1 MWTKICGLT
10 DPANAAAVCKIEGVT
25 AVGLN
30 FFEKSK
36 RYVRGRRAVDVRKAI
51 PSRVQTVGLFVNATP
66 LTIRY
71 VCERLRIETVQL
83 HGTEPPSLV
92 KELSPLK
99 VIRAIRVP
107 NGRIADAV
115 GMTLEAIGEAENLDA
130 VLLDAASEK
139 GLGGTG
145 ERIDWA
151 ELAACDRSGWPRV
164 ILAGGL
170 TPGNVAEAVAV
181 ARPNGVDAASG
192 VELEP
197 GLKDADAVRQFVRQ
211 AAGR

>member
-10 DPANAAAVCKIEGVT
+10 DPANAAAVCKIDGVS

-36 RYVRGRRAVDVRKAI
+36 RYIRGRRAVDVRKAI
-51 PSRVQTVGLFVNATP
+51 PSRVQPIGLFVNASP

-71 VCERLRIETVQL
+71 VCERLKFDTVQL

-92 KELSPLK
+92 RELAPLK

-107 NGRIADAV
+107 KGRIADAV
-115 GMTLEAIGEAENLDA
+115 GMTLEAVGEADNLDA
-130 VLLDAASEK
+130 ILLDAVSEK

-145 ERIDWA
+145 ERIEWA
-151 ELAACDRSGWPRV
+151 ELAACDRTAWPRV

-181 ARPNGVDAASG
+181 AKPDGVDVASG

-197 GLKDADAVRQFVRQ
+197 GVKDADAVRRFVRE
-211 AAGR
+211 AAGS